1 MTMKKA
7 VKRMI
12 SAAAMAVWTL
22 LAPAGMTAQEA
33 APIAMEHGSDSVTRP
48 SGKYIFIPDSLERDV
63 IQLLRGHS
71 RVVYDNLNRDENE
84 MGLHKGDTIP
94 LVMPSRNLGRYDR
107 GLSALLY
114 VPKGEWS
121 FGLTVSYGS
130 ISTDQLEIFDLLS
143 DVNIGAHAF
152 SINPYLQYA
161 VRNNITVGMRFKY
174 YTARG
179 AVDSF
184 KVDIDDDMNFNLKDI
199 VYEAESYGAAIFGS
213 QYIGLSRHGR
223 FGIYNEVELAFS
235 SGQSDFQR
243 PIGGEPRNTH
253 TTWMEGQLNFS
264 PGVQMYIMKNVS
276 FHISFGVFGFN
287 LRHEKQSEDGVNTG
301 NRTVS
306 GANFR
311 FNIFNLNFGI
321 GIHI

>member
-1 MTMKKA
+1 MIMKTA
-7 VKRMI
+7 VKKFLTAMVLMALAVLSPVGM
-12 SAAAMAVWTL
+12 SAQVTDTVT
-22 LAPAGMTAQEA
+22 APA
-33 APIAMEHGSDSVTRP
+33 PD
-48 SGKYIFIPDSLERDV
+48 GKYIYIPDSLQNDV
-63 IQLLRGHS
+63 YQLLRGHS

-84 MGLHKGDTIP
+84 LGIHKGDTIP

-130 ISTDQLEIFDLLS
+130 LSTDKLEIFDLLS

-174 YTARG
+174 YNARG
-179 AVDSF
+179 AIDSF
-184 KVDIDDDMNFNLKDI
+184 KVDIDEDMNFSLKDI
-199 VYEAESYGAAIFGS
+199 VYKAESYGAALFAR

-243 PIGGEPRNTH
+243 PYGGVAHNTH

-264 PGVQMYIMKNVS
+264 PGVQMYLMKNVS
-276 FHISFGVFGFN
+276 FHISFGVFGFDV
-287 LRHEKQSEDGVNTG
+287 RHEKQSEDGQSIG

>member
-33 APIAMEHGSDSVTRP
+33 APVAMEHGSDSVTRP

-152 SINPYLQYA
+152 SINPYPQYA

-184 KVDIDDDMNFNLKDI
+184 KVDIDSDMNFTLKDI
-199 VYEAESYGAAIFGS
+199 VYEAESYCAVIFGS
-213 QYIGLSRHGR
+213 
-223 FGIYNEVELAFS
+223 
-235 SGQSDFQR
+235 
-243 PIGGEPRNTH
+243 
-253 TTWMEGQLNFS
+253 
-264 PGVQMYIMKNVS
+264 
-276 FHISFGVFGFN
+276 
-287 LRHEKQSEDGVNTG
+287 
-301 NRTVS
+301 
-306 GANFR
+306 
-311 FNIFNLNFGI
+311 
-321 GIHI
+321 